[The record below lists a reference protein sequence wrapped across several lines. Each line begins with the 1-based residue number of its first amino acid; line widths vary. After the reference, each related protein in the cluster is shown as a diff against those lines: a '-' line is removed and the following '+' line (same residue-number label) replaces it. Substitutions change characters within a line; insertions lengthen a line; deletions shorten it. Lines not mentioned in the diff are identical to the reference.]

1 MLTLTKLRSK
11 PAAFRSLTGLTLPQ
25 YEQLFAEVAERYAV
39 AEAARLTRPQRQRAR
54 GAGRKY
60 KLSLEDRLL
69 LALVWL
75 RVYPT
80 YEVLGL
86 LFDLDK
92 GAVCRNL
99 DRMLTVL
106 RQVTA
111 VDLSWPADGQRQ
123 RRWADLLTDFPDVT
137 AIIDATEQRIQ
148 RPQGQAAQKPYYS
161 GKKKSHTLKT
171 QVQLAPDGGIQDVSD
186 SVPGSVHDLTLLR
199 QHGTLARQDAG
210 AIMFDRGYQGVQKDA
225 PDRQLYH
232 PYRASRGQPLT
243 PEQKAWN
250 QLLSHY
256 RIRVEHT
263 LGQLKVYEVLTQ
275 VYRHRRER
283 YNRVFFIVAAL
294 TNRRLGFGFPQGS

>member
-1 MLTLTKLRSK
+1 MLTHTQLRPK

-25 YEQLFAEVAERYAV
+25 YEQLCREVATRYAA
-39 AEAARLTRPQRQRAR
+39 AEAARLTRPHRQRDR

-69 LALVWL
+69 LALIWL

-80 YEVLGL
+80 YEVLSL

-99 DRMLTVL
+99 DRMLSVL

-111 VDLSWPADGQRQ
+111 VDLAWPADDQRK
-123 RRWADLLTDFPDVT
+123 RRWADLLTDFPDVV

-148 RPQGQAAQKPYYS
+148 RPTGPAAQKPYYS
-161 GKKKSHTLKT
+161 GKKKTHTLKT
-171 QVQLAPDGGIQDVSD
+171 QVQIAPDGGLQAVSD

-199 QHGTLARQDAG
+199 QSGTLERLEAG
-210 AIMFDRGYQGVQKDA
+210 AAMFDSGYQGVQKDA
-225 PDRQLYH
+225 PERQFYH
-232 PYRASRGQPLT
+232 PFRASRGHPLT
-243 PEQKAWN
+243 AEQKAWN
-250 QLLSHY
+250 QLLSHF

-263 LGQLKVYEVLTQ
+263 LAQLKIYDVLSQ
-275 VYRHRRER
+275 VYRHRRAG
-283 YNRVFFIVAAL
+283 YHRVFCIVAAL
-294 TNRRLGFGFPQGS
+294 TNRRLGFGFPQAS

>member
-1 MLTLTKLRSK
+1 MLTLTKLRTK

-25 YEQLFAEVAERYAV
+25 YEQLFQEVAERYAA
-39 AEAARLTRPQRQRAR
+39 AEEARLRRPHRQRER

-60 KLSLEDRLL
+60 KLPLEDRLL

-80 YEVLGL
+80 YEVLSL

-111 VDLSWPADGQRQ
+111 VDLSWPADDQRK
-123 RRWADLLTDFPDVT
+123 RRWADVLTDFPDVV

-148 RPQGQAAQKPYYS
+148 RPKGQAAQKPYYS
-161 GKKKSHTLKT
+161 GKKKAHTLKT
-171 QVQLAPDGGIQDVSD
+171 QVQIAPDGGIQGVSD

-199 QHGTLARQDAG
+199 QQGTLERLDAG
-210 AIMFDRGYQGVQKDA
+210 AALFDRGYQGVQKDA
-225 PDRQLYH
+225 PERRLYH
-232 PYRASRGQPLT
+232 PFRASRGHPLT

-263 LGQLKVYEVLTQ
+263 LGQVKIYEVLSQ
-275 VYRHRRER
+275 VYRHRREG
-283 YNRVFFIVAAL
+283 YNRVFCIVAAL

>member
-1 MLTLTKLRSK
+1 MLTLTKLRTK

-25 YEQLFAEVAERYAV
+25 YERLFQEVAERYAV
-39 AEAARLTRPQRQRAR
+39 AEAVRLTRPHRQRER

-69 LALVWL
+69 LTLVWL

-80 YEVLGL
+80 YEVLSL

-99 DRMLTVL
+99 ERMLTVL

-111 VDLSWPADGQRQ
+111 VDLTWPADEQRK
-123 RRWADLLTDFPDVT
+123 RRWADLLTDFPDVV

-148 RPQGQAAQKPYYS
+148 RPTGPAEQRPYYS
-161 GKKKSHTLKT
+161 GKKKAHTLKT
-171 QVQLAPDGGIQDVSD
+171 QVQIAPDGALQGVSD

-199 QHGTLARQDAG
+199 ESGTLARLEAG
-210 AIMFDRGYQGVQKDA
+210 AALFDSGYQGVQKDA
-225 PDRQLYH
+225 PERRLYH
-232 PYRASRGQPLT
+232 PYRASRGHPLT

-250 QLLSHY
+250 QVLSRY

-263 LGQLKVYEVLTQ
+263 LAQLKVYEVLSQ
-275 VYRHRRER
+275 VYRHTRAG
-283 YNRVFFIVAAL
+283 YNRVFCIVAAL
-294 TNRRLGFGFPQGS
+294 TNRRLGFGPSLAR